1 MLKERKNEEG
11 WEDDEDYSPT
21 SYKRSHNESDEEYQ
35 ERMEDYESYLEYNND
50 WLLDGIPKIG
60 GERVKI
66 LPSHHFFNICAWV
79 LFAALVLFQTVP

>member
-1 MLKERKNEEG
+1 MEQLIEEMPKERKNEEG

-50 WLLDGIPKIG
+50 
-60 GERVKI
+60 
-66 LPSHHFFNICAWV
+66 
-79 LFAALVLFQTVP
+79 

>member
-11 WEDDEDYSPT
+11 REDDEDYSPT

-50 WLLDGIPKIG
+50 
-60 GERVKI
+60 
-66 LPSHHFFNICAWV
+66 
-79 LFAALVLFQTVP
+79 